1 MQKPEKMTVREFVSQ
16 KVSQELQFD
25 QEIVDTVISWSY
37 KKANE
42 ASKSHKEVEISG
54 IGKLMLSQAKLK
66 KAIEKCER
74 MIPHLEG
81 DKLQFVIQNLETLKA
96 CLRN

>member
-1 MQKPEKMTVREFVSQ
+1 MQKPEKKTVREYVSQ

-25 QEIVDTVISWSY
+25 QDIVDTVISWSF

-42 ASKSHKEVEISG
+42 AVRVHQEVEISG
-54 IGKLMLSQAKLK
+54 IGKLMLSPAKLR
-66 KAIEKCER
+66 KAITKYEGMLLNCTGEKAE
-74 MIPHLEG
+74 IVAQHLE
-81 DKLQFVIQNLETLKA
+81 NLKR